1 MARMAVFNKFRL
13 ISLAAALIVV
23 MGLVTACGEPSGG
36 ATGQATPTPTAVN
49 TVQPTPTTTAV
60 ATAQPAAT
68 PDWQNVV
75 EVIYTHRTHR
85 CASCLWAEDW
95 LRWTVDTYFAEEMAD
110 GKLVFMSIDIEDSN
124 NSALAN
130 KLGAYA
136 SQIFINKIVDG
147 EEEIDQLT
155 SLYYLVGDSQAYSD
169 KAKAE
174 IEERLE

>member
-1 MARMAVFNKFRL
+1 VARMAVFNKFRL
-13 ISLAAALIVV
+13 ISLAAALLLVV
-23 MGLVTACGEPSGG
+23 GFVSSCGEPSGS

-49 TVQPTPTTTAV
+49 TVQPTPTSTVV
-60 ATAQPAAT
+60 ATVQPTAT
-68 PDWQNVV
+68 PDGQNVV
-75 EVIYTHRTHR
+75 QVIYTHRTHR
-85 CASCLWAEDW
+85 CSGCIWAEDW
-95 LRWTVDTYFAEEMAD
+95 LRWTVDTYFADEMAD

-136 SQIFINKIVDG
+136 SQIFINKIADG
-147 EEEIDQLT
+147 EEEIEQLT

-174 IEERLE
+174 IEERLN